1 MNNMMQRTNKNITQN
16 KNIYIQ
22 SNTSEAMICSWFAW
36 LIKMKLRFNL
46 NKQGINDL
54 YERNEQGLMA
64 RTFSVDSPLKR
75 VQNNHDLYGNPSVSP
90 QILKGTIGMPY
101 PPVTWPLF
109 RGG

>member
-1 MNNMMQRTNKNITQN
+1 
-16 KNIYIQ
+16 
-22 SNTSEAMICSWFAW
+22 MICSWFAW